1 MDMELKDRFNRKW
14 EEYFPGIGL
23 PIVFYYTDESDRGEM
38 VPAPSGHQC
47 LIGVLAKVWRGESLC
62 FEHDSVGCGG
72 GKRYLGFEPEI
83 GPGFEYFLSCG
94 IEGRMEGERYKK
106 TPEIVKELTREAP
119 SFEAPA
125 QYIVFK
131 RWDKLIEKDEPKVV
145 IFLAHPD
152 VLSGLFTLTGFEESD
167 PDGVICPFSAGC
179 GSIVMYPYLE
189 KDRKRPRGVLGM
201 FDVSARPFVP
211 RDQLSFAVPMKK
223 FTRMVDDMDESF
235 LITRSWERISKRI
248 KKYGK

>member
-1 MDMELKDRFNRKW
+1 M
-14 EEYFPGIGL
+14 
-23 PIVFYYTDESDRGEM
+23 
-38 VPAPSGHQC
+38 
-47 LIGVLAKVWRGESLC
+47 
-62 FEHDSVGCGG
+62 
-72 GKRYLGFEPEI
+72 
-83 GPGFEYFLSCG
+83 
-94 IEGRMEGERYKK
+94 
-106 TPEIVKELTREAP
+106 
-119 SFEAPA
+119 
-125 QYIVFK
+125 
-131 RWDKLIEKDEPKVV
+131 V